1 MMLPEFEGKRFYV
14 NALTGRWITFPIGGT
29 VAGNA
34 RMSTQFSV
42 HDLFYGGKRIASFPK
57 YRTDTRPTETQRQF
71 AFALADRLNAEE
83 AAA

>member
-1 MMLPEFEGKRFYV
+1 MMLPEFAGERFYV
-14 NALTGRWITFPIGGT
+14 NALTGRWITFPIGSA
-29 VAGNA
+29 AGNA

-57 YRTDTRPTETQRQF
+57 YRSDTRPAETQRQL